1 MVGSYGW
8 YYSEKTL
15 INMKLVYY
23 IVITIRR
30 NLNIIYS
37 VINVLSK
44 DDMKLSK
51 KLSKKLIK
59 KL

>member
-1 MVGSYGW
+1 
-8 YYSEKTL
+8 
-15 INMKLVYY
+15 MKLVYY